1 MKLLEKIPDDAYTIN
16 ACHQISESYGP
27 FGKEKVK
34 LLDNSFDMIMEN
46 MFCGGGIKQML
57 YVVDKKLP
65 SSKAEFDSY
74 IKLKKFQQYEQYPD
88 PIVRSFIETQIAFNL
103 TTDQYNNF
111 LKNHLKILKVI
122 KTEMTDGVS
131 QLFSAK
137 QQIYKSLMLLDLFK
151 SNFVAASMTKK
162 QLLNAIDNIR
172 HNELKVSY
180 QQLFNIQKKE
190 IDVETRIDIPDPKTH
205 AKFHLECPDMPKK
218 KELAEY
224 VTRTYH
230 TTIQT

>member
-1 MKLLEKIPDDAYTIN
+1 
-16 ACHQISESYGP
+16 
-27 FGKEKVK
+27 
-34 LLDNSFDMIMEN
+34 
-46 MFCGGGIKQML
+46 ML
-57 YVVDKKLP
+57 YVVDKKIP
-65 SSKAEFDSY
+65 SSKAEFESY
-74 IKLKKFQQYEQYPD
+74 VKLKKFQQYEQYPD
-88 PIVRSFIETQIAFNL
+88 PIVRNFIETQIAFNL
-103 TTDQYNNF
+103 NTDQYNTF

-122 KTEMTDGVS
+122 KGEMVDGIS

-151 SNFVAASMTKK
+151 LNFLATTVTKK

-172 HNELKVSY
+172 HSELKVSY

-190 IDVETRIDIPDPKTH
+190 IEVEAKIDIPDPK
-205 AKFHLECPDMPKK
+205 AYSKFNSANPDLHKG

-224 VTRTYH
+224 VIGTYH